1 MRRSIF
7 MLHIPRMILSLAV
20 ISLSLVFV
28 AAAPAR
34 ANDETALHCDIQVG
48 PCLMKTGD
56 GIKVEFDVHP
66 KPVKTMTENTFMVTL
81 SRDGLPLK
89 GASIKLDLSMPHM
102 YMGKNQPVLRHV
114 RDGRYEGKGVI
125 TRCASGSS
133 TWQADIMIE
142 SAGTT
147 VDAAFVFEVK

>member
-1 MRRSIF
+1 MKQCAF
-7 MLHIPRMILSLAV
+7 MTHVLRMILSMAV
-20 ISLSLVFV
+20 ISMSLVFV
-28 AAAPAR
+28 AAAPAP
-34 ANDETALHCDIQVG
+34 ASAETASRCDIQVG
-48 PCLMKTGD
+48 PCFMKTDD
-56 GIKVEFDVHP
+56 GIKVEFDVQP

-89 GASIKLDLSMPHM
+89 DASIKLDLSMPHM
-102 YMGKNQPVLRHV
+102 YMGKNQPVLHQV

-133 TWQADIMIE
+133 TWQADIVIE
-142 SAGTT
+142 SAGKT